1 MYSQLHLK
9 IANIINDNYY
19 DKLVTNLANEKY
31 NNRNFII
38 SPYDIDKKYLIDI
51 DNKMIDLMYNDLINT
66 NNILDINERI
76 NYIYNKSYKEFDIYT
91 NYNLVKKLIEN
102 ENYIVLH
109 DILINS
115 EKNTIKSFL
124 EDELYTRIGYKDS
137 ELYSNKKYITLKF
150 NEENKNILELLGQ
163 DDRIKQQYLIN
174 FMNNL
179 NKYLNDEVNNYIENK
194 YEYIDV
200 YKKRKELYI
209 EIIDKYLI
217 ELNEKS
223 YFNFNDIEIK
233 DKLENII
240 KNIDQNNNYPIFIN
254 HLMDYLKIDEYDK
267 YLIFKNHFDS
277 SHSIFKYLTM
287 NENLFE
293 NKNYLKKDNENILE
307 IKNENVSL
315 IKQLLTTIKD
325 EPDLNNKKIMF
336 DKLMTHL
343 KINLEFKDL
352 DFLYINTKKE
362 IKDLNKEDFEKDFLF
377 KMNDFDNKIKDL
389 DIN

>member
-1 MYSQLHLK
+1 M
-9 IANIINDNYY
+9 
-19 DKLVTNLANEKY
+19 
-31 NNRNFII
+31 
-38 SPYDIDKKYLIDI
+38 
-51 DNKMIDLMYNDLINT
+51 
-66 NNILDINERI
+66 
-76 NYIYNKSYKEFDIYT
+76 
-91 NYNLVKKLIEN
+91 
-102 ENYIVLH
+102 
-109 DILINS
+109 
-115 EKNTIKSFL
+115 
-124 EDELYTRIGYKDS
+124 
-137 ELYSNKKYITLKF
+137 KF
-150 NEENKNILELLGQ
+150 NEENKNILEFLGK

-179 NKYLNDEVNNYIENK
+179 NKYLNDEVNDYIKNK